1 MAKDNLIPLSPA
13 ETEILRLVWELNG
26 ATVQRICDALPENRN
41 IAYATVQTMLRRME
55 KKGYLSHEVQGK
67 AYVFVPKAR
76 QKDVIGSAVRS
87 FVDRLFG
94 GDAVPLIQYLAENRE
109 ITREDID
116 RLKSIL
122 DEESSPS

>member
-1 MAKDNLIPLSPA
+1 MARKKLTPLSPA
-13 ETEILRLVWELNG
+13 ETEILRLVWELESP
-26 ATVQRICDALPENRN
+26 TVQEVVDALPEHRN

-55 KKGYLSHEVQGK
+55 KKGYLTHKVKGK

-76 QKDVIGSAVRS
+76 PQDVIGSAVRS

-94 GDAVPLIQYLAENRE
+94 GDVVPLIQYLAENKE
-109 ITREDID
+109 ITKEDID

-122 DEESSPS
+122 EES